1 MHQHTNT
8 RAGRPHR
15 SSRLTTLA
23 GLTALLLAACGSTT
37 PTRGTHPSTEPFSV
51 SGTIK
56 APPGGTVARTVVLA
70 CGVKDGDCDQNNI
83 KVTHVQS
90 SGAEAA
96 YTLNDLRPGG
106 YFVIA
111 WTDRNDSLDIDA
123 GDHVGLYS
131 TDGGDTAATVTG
143 ATSGANITLGRV
155 DTPSGMTVSG
165 TLQAPHGTG
174 PTIVFTCVP
183 GSDGACVD
191 DKFTAASVA
200 PSGMTVSG
208 TLQAPHGTG
217 PTIVFTCVP
226 GSDGACV
233 DDKFTAASVAADGT
247 FTLSDAPSE
256 PFYLMAWTDANGDG
270 RPGEG
275 DLYGAHRD
283 SGGAVAQLQAP
294 RADVTVTAASYPSTA
309 PTGPAPSQLTGTWV
323 SGTSTGVDYYNST
336 TGQWAPPSGTGAL
349 LEVHADGTFKRGVT
363 VQLSNYGCTTS
374 IIGHY
379 TGRLRVDGSALTL
392 DPTSSRQKYTSSCNS
407 SLNYDRT
414 VPNASLPFT
423 WEIDGYGRLVL
434 TWPTGGKTYYTRQ

>member
-155 DTPSGMTVSG
+155 DT
-165 TLQAPHGTG
+165 
-174 PTIVFTCVP
+174 
-183 GSDGACVD
+183 
-191 DKFTAASVA
+191 